1 MKNNNSNKKI
11 NNIVSYST
19 IFLALLSSSSV
30 FAKNKLLVWEDI
42 QKSFGN
48 KEAVELFEQQNDVD
62 VQVKELPYGGQIEAL
77 RMDGPAGTGPD
88 VILIPNDQIGSA
100 VIQGL
105 ITPLKPSQ
113 DILNTFTESS
123 LSALTYKGQLYG
135 IPKSV
140 ETIVMVYN
148 KDLIPKLP
156 SSIEDIYN
164 FSKQETKDGKYGL
177 LAKWDEL
184 YYSYGILKGFGGDVF
199 GKSADGSYDPGK
211 ILLNTDGAVKG
222 AEYMQKF
229 YHDGLFPTG
238 IVGNN
243 GLNAIDSLF
252 TSQRAAI
259 VETGPWSF
267 KPYEEAGINYGVA
280 PLPTLPNG
288 KPMGSFMGVK
298 SYSVSY
304 YSKNKELAEKFIEFI
319 NNYDNAKHRFELTG
333 EVPAV
338 KKLVDDPVIKNNEG
352 ARAVAIQSAHAVA
365 MPSIPEMNEIWNPA
379 NNALQLIAT
388 GKQGPKDALNDAVN
402 AINMQ
407 IEANHAMMGN

>member
-1 MKNNNSNKKI
+1 MKNNNRLRRK
-11 NNIVSYST
+11 NNIISYSV
-19 IFLALLSSSSV
+19 IFASLFMTSSV
-30 FAKNKLLVWEDI
+30 FAKNKLLIWEDI
-42 QKSFGN
+42 QKSKGN
-48 KEAVELFEQQNDVD
+48 AEAVKLFEQQNDVD

-88 VILIPNDQIGSA
+88 VILIPNDQIGGA

-105 ITPLKPSQ
+105 ITPLNVPEKV
-113 DILNTFTESS
+113 LNTFTDSS
-123 LSALTYKGQLYG
+123 LNALTYQGKLYG

-148 KDLIPKLP
+148 KDLVPNLP
-156 SSIEDIYN
+156 QTMDGIYDL
-164 FSKQETKDGKYGL
+164 SKKFVAEGKYGFI
-177 LAKWDEL
+177 AKWDEL
-184 YYSYGILKGFGGDVF
+184 YYTYGILNGMGGDVF
-199 GKSADGSYDPGK
+199 GKKPDGSYDSEN
-211 ILLNTDGAVKG
+211 ILLNTKGAVKG
-222 AEYMQKF
+222 AEYIQKF

-252 TSQRAAI
+252 TSKRAAI

-304 YSKNKELAEKFIEFI
+304 YSKNKELAEKYIEFI
-319 NNYDNAKHRFELTG
+319 NNYDNAKRRFVLTG
-333 EVPAV
+333 EVPAL
-338 KKLVDDPVIKNNEG
+338 KALVDDPVIKNNEG
-352 ARAVAIQSAHAVA
+352 ARAVAIQSAHATS
-365 MPSIPEMNEIWNPA
+365 MPSIPEMNEVWNPA

-388 GKQGPKDALNDAVN
+388 GKQSPKAALDGAVN